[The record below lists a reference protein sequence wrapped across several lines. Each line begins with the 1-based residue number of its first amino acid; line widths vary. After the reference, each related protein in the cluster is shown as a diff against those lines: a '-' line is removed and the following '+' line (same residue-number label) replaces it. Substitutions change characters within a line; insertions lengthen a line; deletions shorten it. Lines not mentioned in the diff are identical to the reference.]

1 MTKTGKKSW
10 KIKLELSFS
19 LIFQDY
25 NDTSKKRWAKGC
37 FFSNAKMTQPRFM
50 GGQLAVLFLDNYF
63 VNFCALATDI
73 DAGGQI
79 DYFDTL

>member
-1 MTKTGKKSW
+1 M
-10 KIKLELSFS
+10 E
-19 LIFQDY
+19 
-25 NDTSKKRWAKGC
+25 
-37 FFSNAKMTQPRFM
+37 QPQFM
-50 GGQLAVLFLDNYF
+50 VGQLAVLFLDNYF